1 MRILLSSNH
10 RYPGSPK
17 NSSGLEARLW
27 PSGSGFLIHDLIAKG
42 LAELGHEV
50 FYRLPEGAVESLPAG
65 VQLVSDLV
73 EGVEIVHTISGRDHD
88 FLKTVKTRGIA
99 SVVTCHL
106 DPTVPGRLV
115 ADPIRDNWIF
125 VSRTLAHSLGKNRYV
140 LNGID
145 PHAYRFSTIK
155 QDYFLFIASMDW
167 ADHKGLSVAL
177 DLARKVGFRL
187 IVAGTAKARS
197 TVAEIVRRCSVAGA
211 RYIGDIRGEEKATL
225 FANARAL
232 LFPTQVNEAFGLAI
246 AEALMSGTPVI
257 CSSHGACAELV
268 TPEVGFVCQA
278 ESDYC
283 EAFERIGTIAAERCR
298 EAAMTR
304 FHYLRMA
311 QDYLREYERE
321 MAGGAARPRDSS
333 ARCETASKQELS
345 QIASLRSSG

>member
-27 PSGSGFLIHDLIAKG
+27 PSGSGFFIHDLIAKG

-50 FYRLPEGAVESLPAG
+50 FYRLPEGAGEPLPPG
-65 VQLVSDLV
+65 LQLVSDLL
-73 EGVEIVHTISGRDHD
+73 EGVEIVHTMSGRDHD
-88 FLKTVKTRGIA
+88 FLKTVKARGIA

-115 ADPIRDNWIF
+115 ADPIRDNWVF
-125 VSRTLAHSLGKNRYV
+125 VSRTLAHSLGRHRYV

-145 PHAYRFSTIK
+145 PHEYRFSTVK

-167 ADHKGLSVAL
+167 ADHKGLGVAL
-177 DLARKVGFRL
+177 DLAQKVGFRL
-187 IVAGTAKARS
+187 IVAGTAKAQS
-197 TVAEIVRRCSVAGA
+197 TIAEIARRCSVAGA
-211 RYIGDIRGEEKATL
+211 EYIGDIRGTEKATL

-232 LFPTQVNEAFGLAI
+232 LFPTQVNEAFGLAM

-268 TPEVGFVCQA
+268 TPEVGFVCHT

-283 EAFERIGTIAAERCR
+283 EAFERIETIAPERCR
-298 EAAMTR
+298 EAAMTN

-321 MAGGAARPRDSS
+321 IIGAAVRPRDSS
-333 ARCETASKQELS
+333 SRCETANKQELPHVATLGS
-345 QIASLRSSG
+345 